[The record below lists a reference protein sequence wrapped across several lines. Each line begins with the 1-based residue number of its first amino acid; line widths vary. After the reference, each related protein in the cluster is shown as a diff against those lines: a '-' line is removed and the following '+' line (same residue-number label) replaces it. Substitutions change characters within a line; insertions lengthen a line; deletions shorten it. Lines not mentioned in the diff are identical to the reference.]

1 MAQGDMLPKP
11 GGDPR
16 KLLDSLLEAQTEQQV
31 HECLS
36 GAGLLDDACWLPY
49 GGVPNNSG
57 SFGNQ
62 QESAAG
68 ALVEKVVNSIDAVLM
83 AKAYEWGDL
92 PNGPL
97 PGSMFE
103 ASERYFNIR
112 AGRLAEITP
121 VERRTIARNTVQ
133 VVFSGNKASEGRPTI
148 TISDQGEGQAPSSFP
163 DTFLSLSKN
172 NKMRVPFVQGKFN
185 MGSTGAVP
193 FCGAEYNY
201 QLILS
206 RRHPSTLTE
215 DGKFDQ
221 RSDEGW
227 GFTVVRRRDPK
238 HDERAP
244 QFEYLAPHGV
254 VPCVDADVLP
264 LWMNSDGVATDMGHG
279 SLVRLYEYGI
289 TERTAANFDFSRML
303 NRRLYKSPLPIQV
316 VESRGFRRTSNE
328 EIVPGLATRL
338 DEDTSNDVETGFPAF
353 ERIKV
358 ANVGWVEVTLVPFRE
373 DVNTEHWVTAS
384 ESVIFTVNGQAH
396 AFERRD
402 FLRRGGGSGVD
413 YRYLAPNL
421 LVEVDCSALDSG
433 TIWQLFM
440 GSRDR
445 MRDNEQRRSL
455 MRALAEHLRQHKG
468 LRALN
473 HERRAAA
480 IQRSVKSSAN
490 TTEMF
495 TKMIAAS
502 PAIAALLS
510 GGVIPTTVVPP
521 PPPPIEAYEGKRF
534 PTYLRWA
541 RGGPIR
547 EKHCAVGS
555 HCTLDLETDAAN
567 DFLSRSA
574 EPGILRVEPDWVV
587 SEHLWNGDLRI
598 RLEPPPGVEA
608 GQEIPIRVRLMS
620 DAPPPVPDVLVAEG
634 RLIVD
639 PPSVSPPPP
648 PPPPP
653 RPKVAPPD
661 IREVERD
668 GWAEHGF
675 DERSVASVD
684 KTDGSTIVFVN
695 MDARGLANY
704 LRSDPQ
710 RRDELREM
718 YKLAVAPVAISLER
732 AVAEEEI
739 TREEADKALSAVGD
753 VLLPSVDFAAKIAEE
768 AG

>member
-1 MAQGDMLPKP
+1 MME
-11 GGDPR
+11 PR
-16 KLLDSLLEAQTEQQV
+16 TLLERLLEAETEADVHRVLGEAKLLDD
-31 HECLS
+31 
-36 GAGLLDDACWLPY
+36 GLWRPY

-57 SFGNQ
+57 SFLNQ
-62 QESAAG
+62 QASARG

-83 AKAYEWGDL
+83 AKAYECGDL
-92 PNGPL
+92 PD
-97 PGSMFE
+97 GSVPRSMLE

-112 AGRLAEITP
+112 AGRLAEITSG
-121 VERRTIARNTVQ
+121 ERRTIARKSVQ
-133 VVFSGNKASEGRPTI
+133 VVFSGNRAQEGRPTI
-148 TISDQGEGQAPSSFP
+148 TITDQGDGQTPLAFP
-163 DTFLSLSKN
+163 NTFLSLSQN
-172 NKMRVPFVQGKFN
+172 NKMRIPFVQGKFN

-193 FCGAEYNY
+193 FCGVEHNY

-206 RRHPSTLTE
+206 RRHPSAPGSSE
-215 DGKFDQ
+215 
-221 RSDEGW
+221 RW
-227 GFTVVRRRDPK
+227 GFTIVRRRDPK
-238 HDERAP
+238 SDERAP
-244 QFEYLAPHGV
+244 LFEYLAPNGRVPEV
-254 VPCVDADVLP
+254 VADALP
-264 LWMNSDGVATDMGHG
+264 LWMNSDGDASDLGYG
-279 SLVRLYEYGI
+279 SLVRLYEYDI
-289 TERTAANFDFSRML
+289 TERTAANFDFARML
-303 NRRLYKSPLPIQV
+303 NRRLYRLPLPVQV
-316 VESRGFRRTSNE
+316 VDTRRFSRWNNE

-338 DEDTSNDVETGFPAF
+338 DEDTSSEVETGFPAF
-353 ERIKV
+353 ERIRV
-358 ANVGWVEVTLVPFRE
+358 AGVGWVGVTLVPFRE
-373 DVNTEHWVTAS
+373 DVNTDHWVTAS

-402 FLRRGGGSGVD
+402 FLRRGGGGGVD

-421 LVEVDCSALDSG
+421 LVEVDCSDLDSK

-455 MRALAEHLRQHKG
+455 LRALAEHLRQHKG

-480 IQRSVKSSAN
+480 IQRSVKSDAN

-510 GGVIPTTVVPP
+510 GGVIPTTVIPP
-521 PPPPIEAYEGKRF
+521 PPPPIETYEGKRF
-534 PTYLRWA
+534 PTFLQWA

-547 EKHCAVGS
+547 EKRCAVGS
-555 HCTLDLETDAAN
+555 HCMLDLETDAAN

-574 EPGILRVEPDWVV
+574 EPGILLVEPSDWRV
-587 SEHLWNGDLRI
+587 SESLWNGDLRV
-598 RLEPPPGVEA
+598 RLEPPPGAEA
-608 GQEIPIRVRLMS
+608 GQEIPIRVTLMS
-620 DAPPPVPDVLVAEG
+620 DAPPPVPHELVAEG

-653 RPKVAPPD
+653 PPKVAPPD

-668 GWAEHGF
+668 GWTEHGF

-695 MDARGLANY
+695 MDGRGLANY

-732 AVAEEEI
+732 AVADEEI
-739 TREEADKALSAVGD
+739 AREEADKALSSVGD

>member
-1 MAQGDMLPKP
+1 MAQGDMLPTL

-16 KLLDSLLEAQTEQQV
+16 KLLDILLEAQTERQV
-31 HECLS
+31 HECLL
-36 GAGLLDDACWLPY
+36 GAGLLNDACWLPY

-57 SFGNQ
+57 SFLNQ
-62 QESAAG
+62 QASARG

-83 AKAYEWGDL
+83 ARAYECGDL
-92 PNGPL
+92 PD
-97 PGSMFE
+97 GSVPHSMLE

-112 AGRLAEITP
+112 AGRLAEITSG
-121 VERRTIARNTVQ
+121 ERRTIARDSVQ
-133 VVFSGNKASEGRPTI
+133 VVFSGNRAHEGRPTI
-148 TISDQGEGQAPSSFP
+148 TIADRGEGQTPGRFP
-163 DTFLSLSKN
+163 DTFLSLSQN
-172 NKMRVPFVQGKFN
+172 NKMSIPFVQGKFN
-185 MGSTGAVP
+185 MGSTGAVS
-193 FCGAEYNY
+193 FCGTEHNY
-201 QLILS
+201 QMILS
-206 RRHPSTLTE
+206 RRHPSAPGSSE
-215 DGKFDQ
+215 H
-221 RSDEGW
+221 W
-227 GFTVVRRRDPK
+227 GFTVVRRRNPK
-238 HDERAP
+238 SDERAP
-244 QFEYLAPHGV
+244 LFEYLAPGGS
-254 VPCVDADVLP
+254 VPEFGADALP
-264 LWMNSDGVATDMGHG
+264 LWMNSDGDASDLGYG
-279 SLVRLYEYGI
+279 SLVRLYEYDI

-303 NRRLYKSPLPIQV
+303 NRRLYRLPLPIQV
-316 VESRGFRRTSNE
+316 VDTRSFSRWTNE

-338 DEDTSNDVETGFPAF
+338 DEDTSSEVETGFPAF

-358 ANVGWVEVTLVPFRE
+358 ANVGWVGVTLVPFRE
-373 DVNTEHWVTAS
+373 DVNADHWVTAS

-413 YRYLAPNL
+413 YRYLAQNL
-421 LVEVDCSALDSG
+421 LVEVDCSDLDSG

-455 MRALAEHLRQHKG
+455 LRALAEHLRQHKG

-473 HERRAAA
+473 HERRTAA
-480 IQRSVKSSAN
+480 IQRSVKSNTN

-495 TKMIAAS
+495 AKMIAAS

-521 PPPPIEAYEGKRF
+521 PPPPIETYEGKRF

-547 EKHCAVGS
+547 EKHCSVGS

-574 EPGILRVEPDWVV
+574 EPGTLLVEPNWAI
-587 SEHLWNGDLRI
+587 SENLWNGDLRI

-608 GQEIPIRVRLMS
+608 GQEIPIRVTLKS

-639 PPSVSPPPP
+639 PPNVSPSPPPP
-648 PPPPP
+648 PSP

-684 KTDGSTIVFVN
+684 KAEDSTIVYVN
-695 MDARGLANY
+695 MAGRGLANY

-732 AVAEEEI
+732 AVGEEEI

-753 VLLPSVDFAAKIAEE
+753 VLLPSVDFAAKIVLEAE
-768 AG
+768 